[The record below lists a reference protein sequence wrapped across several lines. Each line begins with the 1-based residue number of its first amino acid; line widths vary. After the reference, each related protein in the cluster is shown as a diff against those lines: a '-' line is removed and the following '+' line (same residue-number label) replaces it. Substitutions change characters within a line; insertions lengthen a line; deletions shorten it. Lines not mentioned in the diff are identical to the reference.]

1 MLNSLEGF
9 GFTDSF
15 GKYMKGTMKFR
26 SMVINGS
33 NRSRGATWGKR
44 YVTGITL
51 LRYDHTRYVGQFVV
65 MPRGSLCV
73 KVWPTRIFQIN
84 IQIYYN

>member
-44 YVTGITL
+44 YVTGIRCCDTTIHVTW
-51 LRYDHTRYVGQFVV
+51 D
-65 MPRGSLCV
+65 SL
-73 KVWPTRIFQIN
+73 W
-84 IQIYYN
+84 